1 MKNAIAFSVGALLL
15 VFGTVTKAQEA
26 TLMQIG
32 DFVGDVA
39 PNLIGGVEDYVVDC
53 DEKAMSCED
62 NLENTW
68 TFGEPFLDAMI
79 FQCDENRDVLAEP
92 CVRTIQVNLRANK
105 VYRDAYIEFQ
115 RYKCGVQDVYFD
127 GKYLGQVRGDEAGNG
142 IRIRVKLPLGMIK
155 KKKNHVLLVT
165 APVNDF
171 AYCGLPGYQ
180 IVMDGFAIKGS
191 P

>member
-1 MKNAIAFSVGALLL
+1 ME
-15 VFGTVTKAQEA
+15 VFKFLSISPNDTKVHLAVYNGE
-26 TLMQIG
+26 
-32 DFVGDVA
+32 
-39 PNLIGGVEDYVVDC
+39 
-53 DEKAMSCED
+53 
-62 NLENTW
+62 EN
-68 TFGEPFLDAMI
+68 PL
-79 FQCDENRDVLAEP
+79 
-92 CVRTIQVNLRANK
+92 
-105 VYRDAYIEFQ
+105 
-115 RYKCGVQDVYFD
+115 DVYFD